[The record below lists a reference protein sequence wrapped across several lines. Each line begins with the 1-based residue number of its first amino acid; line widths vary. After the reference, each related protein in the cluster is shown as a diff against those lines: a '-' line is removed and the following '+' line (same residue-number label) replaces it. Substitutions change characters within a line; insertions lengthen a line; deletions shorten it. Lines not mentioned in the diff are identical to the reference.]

1 MSALHILLHSLLCN
15 VVANCMTKHVCNNQ
29 SYITIN
35 RQRETQGTS
44 FNLKTH
50 VIRGDAAEIQEETFD
65 MEGQLTRGET
75 YSESNSTNMSANMIS
90 RTEGCCQLIKEEPIT
105 AKQQIAVWLTKTST
119 QNIHQETDMSVMTN
133 VINQK
138 PNSSKHNTSPY
149 CQPTTAWDESES
161 SKEINRNANS
171 KSRMGKSYP
180 SSNY

>member
-1 MSALHILLHSLLCN
+1 
-15 VVANCMTKHVCNNQ
+15 
-29 SYITIN
+29 
-35 RQRETQGTS
+35 
-44 FNLKTH
+44 
-50 VIRGDAAEIQEETFD
+50 

-119 QNIHQETDMSVMTN
+119 QILHQETDMSVMKN
-133 VINQK
+133 LINQK

-180 SSNY
+180 SSNYYVAEQEDEEGHGNEQIVHKNQIPNGLLNNMTLINRIMRNIQALTRNLPGIRLLGTIPGLKNF